1 MVVTARTRKAQSPRP
16 RFGHTFFVDHLCVNT
31 PTPAI
36 VTQRDVQRL
45 PRLALVLFCA
55 AYLLPGLFGR
65 DPWKNADIASFGSML
80 NVARGWADAFA
91 PSVGGVPALGGGLIP
106 YWLGAAFIKLLPW
119 FDSAF
124 AARIPFT
131 LMLGSVLLFTWY
143 SAYYLARSDA
153 AQPLPLAFGGEAL
166 PTDYARAIADGA
178 LLALIA
184 TIGLLQLGHETTPE
198 LVQLAGFAAYLY
210 ALSAAALAPRGARAV
225 GLISLSIMAG
235 SGSPSIAL
243 VAGLAGIALCWS
255 SKKPDLRAFTPWV
268 AAASILACATAW
280 LTSTWAWRASLP
292 ASPFEVIRTLSWFTW
307 PAWPMAGWTIWQW
320 RHHVH
325 HRHIAIP
332 LTVAAVGVLAYIA
345 VGGSDRALLLA
356 LPGSAVLASFALP
369 TLKRSVSAAI
379 DWFSVFF
386 FSAVGLA
393 IWFIFYAMHTGV
405 PAKTAANVFKLAAP
419 GFKPQLSWLS
429 VLFAAA
435 GTLAWI
441 ALVRWRTSRNQHALW
456 KSLVLP
462 ACGVAMCW
470 LLLMTLW
477 LPLLD
482 HARSYRNLI
491 ERVARRLPEN
501 AAVAAPDTSLSLLTA
516 LQYFGHLKVD
526 GLTPSDRSS
535 ARYLIVSLPARNPAP
550 VIEGWQQIA
559 RERQRTINTESI
571 IIYRRVA
578 PRAAATAANTN

>member
-1 MVVTARTRKAQSPRP
+1 M
-16 RFGHTFFVDHLCVNT
+16 NT

-65 DPWKNADIASFGSML
+65 DPWKNADITAFGHML

-91 PSVGGVPALGGGLIP
+91 PSVGGVPATGGGLIP

-119 FDSAF
+119 LDPAF

-143 SAYYLARSDA
+143 SAYNLARSDA

-166 PTDYARAIADGA
+166 PIDYARAIADGA

-198 LVQLAGFAAYLY
+198 LVQLAGLSAYLF
-210 ALSAAALAPRGARAV
+210 ALSAAIQSPRVARVAALT
-225 GLISLSIMAG
+225 SLPLMAG

-243 VAGLAGIALCWS
+243 VAGLAGTALC
-255 SKKPDLRAFTPWV
+255 LRADDPAARKFTPWV
-268 AAASILACATAW
+268 VASALLACATAW
-280 LTSTWAWRASLP
+280 ATSTWAWRATMP
-292 ASPFEVIRTLSWFTW
+292 ASPFEVVRTLSWFTW

-320 RHHVH
+320 RHHIH

-332 LTVAAVGVLAYIA
+332 LTLVGIGVLACIA

-356 LPGSAVLASFALP
+356 LPASAVLASFALP

-386 FSAVGLA
+386 FSALGLA

-419 GFKPQLSWLS
+419 GFKPGLSWIG
-429 VLFAAA
+429 VFFAAA
-435 GTLAWI
+435 GTLAWL

-482 HARSYRNLI
+482 HARSYRNLV
-491 ERVARRLPEN
+491 ERVARRLPAN
-501 AAVAAPDTSLSLLTA
+501 ASVAAPGVNVSLMTA
-516 LQYFGHLKVD
+516 LEYFGKLKVD
-526 GLTPSDRSS
+526 GITPSDQSTN
-535 ARYLIVSLPARNPAP
+535 RYLVVSMPARNPAP
-550 VIEGWQQIA
+550 TIEGWQQIA

-571 IIYRRVA
+571 IIYRRTA
-578 PRAAATAANTN
+578 SRPAAASSSVN

>member
-1 MVVTARTRKAQSPRP
+1 MPRGSPRHQ
-16 RFGHTFFVDHLCVNT
+16 RSRTSLGVNT

-45 PRLALVLFCA
+45 PRLALILFCA

-65 DPWKNADIASFGSML
+65 DPWKNADITAFGHML
-80 NVARGWADAFA
+80 SVARGWVDPFA
-91 PSVGGVPALGGGLIP
+91 PSVGGVPAVGGGLFP

-119 FDSAF
+119 LDPAF

-143 SAYYLARSDA
+143 SAYHLARSDA

-166 PTDYARAIADGA
+166 PGDYARAIADGA

-198 LVQLAGFAAYLY
+198 LVQLAGIGAYLY
-210 ALSAAALAPRGARAV
+210 ALSAAPMKTRFARATALV
-225 GLISLSIMAG
+225 ALPLMAG

-243 VAGLAGIALCWS
+243 LAGVSGIVLCLTS
-255 SKKPDLRAFTPWV
+255 SSAGMRAFAPWV
-268 AAASILACATAW
+268 AGSALLACATAW
-280 LTSTWAWRASLP
+280 VTQTWAWRVSAP
-292 ASPFEVIRTLSWFTW
+292 PSPLELLRTLSWFTW
-307 PAWPMAGWTIWQW
+307 PTWPMAGWTIWQW
-320 RHHVH
+320 RHHIQ
-325 HRHIAIP
+325 HRHIAVP
-332 LTVAAVGVLAYIA
+332 LTLGGTGVLAYFA
-345 VGGSDRALLLA
+345 MGGSDRALLLA
-356 LPGSAVLASFALP
+356 LPSSAVLASFALP

-386 FSAVGLA
+386 FTALGFA
-393 IWFIFYAMHTGV
+393 IWFIFAAMHTGV

-419 GFKPQLSWLS
+419 GFKPGLSWIG
-429 VLFAAA
+429 VCFAVA
-435 GTLAWI
+435 GTLAWL

-482 HARSYRNLI
+482 HARSYRNLV
-491 ERVARRLPEN
+491 ERVARRLPSN
-501 AAVAAPDTSLSLLTA
+501 ATVATPGASVSLMTA
-516 LQYFGHLKVD
+516 LEYFGHLQVD
-526 GLTPSDRSS
+526 GITPADQSTR
-535 ARYLIVSLPARNPAP
+535 RYLIIALPARNTAPA
-550 VIEGWQQIA
+550 IKGWQQVA

-571 IIYRRVA
+571 VIYRRSTQPAEDKRPSQPDEDQA
-578 PRAAATAANTN
+578 PPS

>member
-1 MVVTARTRKAQSPRP
+1 M
-16 RFGHTFFVDHLCVNT
+16 NT

-65 DPWKNADIASFGSML
+65 DPWKNADISAFGPML

-91 PSVGGVPALGGGLIP
+91 PSVGGLPASGGGLIP

-119 FDSAF
+119 LDPAF
-124 AARIPFT
+124 AARVPFT
-131 LMLGSVLLFTWY
+131 MMLGSVLLFTWY
-143 SAYYLARSDA
+143 SAYHLARSDA

-166 PTDYARAIADGA
+166 PIDYARAIADGA

-198 LVQLAGFAAYLY
+198 LVQLAGFSAYLY
-210 ALSAAALAPRGARAV
+210 ALSAAALDSRRARVAV
-225 GLISLSIMAG
+225 LFALPLMAG

-243 VAGLAGIALCWS
+243 VAGVVGTVLCLTTS
-255 SKKPDLRAFTPWV
+255 EPATRAFAPWV
-268 AAASILACATAW
+268 IASTMLSCATAW
-280 LTSTWAWRASLP
+280 AASTWAWRASMP
-292 ASPFEVIRTLSWFTW
+292 ASPFDVLKTLSWFTW
-307 PAWPMAGWTIWQW
+307 PAWPMAAWTIWQW
-320 RHHVH
+320 RQHVH

-332 LTVAAVGVLAYIA
+332 LSLVGVGVLACMA

-356 LPGSAVLASFALP
+356 LPASAVLASFALP
-369 TLKRSVSAAI
+369 TLKRSVSSAI

-386 FSAVGLA
+386 FSAIGLA
-393 IWFIFYAMHTGV
+393 IWFIFSAMHTGV

-419 GFKPQLSWLS
+419 GFKPGFSWIG
-429 VLFAAA
+429 VFFAAA
-435 GTLAWI
+435 GTIAWLT
-441 ALVRWRTSRNQHALW
+441 LVRWRTSRNQHALW

-462 ACGVAMCW
+462 ACGVTMCW

-482 HARSYRNLI
+482 HARSYRNLV
-491 ERVARRLPEN
+491 ERVARRLPTH
-501 AAVAAPDTSLSLLTA
+501 ASVSAPGASMSLLTA
-516 LQYFGHLKVD
+516 LEYFGNLKVD
-526 GLTPSDRSS
+526 GVTPSAQSTS
-535 ARYLIVSLPARNPAP
+535 RYLIVSMPARNPAP
-550 VIEGWQQIA
+550 AIEGWQQIA

-571 IIYRRVA
+571 IIYRRIGNRPPSA
-578 PRAAATAANTN
+578 P